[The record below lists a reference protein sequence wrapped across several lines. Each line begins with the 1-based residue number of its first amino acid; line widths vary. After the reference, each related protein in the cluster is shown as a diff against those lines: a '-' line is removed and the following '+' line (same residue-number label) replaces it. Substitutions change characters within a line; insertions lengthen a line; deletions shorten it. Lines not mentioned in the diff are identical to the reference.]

1 MAVMEPIRDKGVLRA
16 MANYYLSQ
24 GNLRNYVL
32 LVLGT
37 YTALR
42 VSDLLGLRW
51 SQVYDED
58 KRKFKTSIR
67 LMEQKTGKSKTI
79 ALNNQALDA
88 LNMYLS
94 QRKGTYLFSN
104 HRRNERPLSRVQAWR
119 IVRAAAQAAGAGD
132 NIGCHSLRKTWG
144 YHAWM
149 EQNIS
154 PVIIMQIFNHSSFQI
169 TKRYLG
175 VEQDELNR
183 AYLSMKLF

>member
-1 MAVMEPIRDKGVLRA
+1 

-67 LMEQKTGKSKTI
+67 LME
-79 ALNNQALDA
+79 
-88 LNMYLS
+88 
-94 QRKGTYLFSN
+94 
-104 HRRNERPLSRVQAWR
+104 
-119 IVRAAAQAAGAGD
+119 
-132 NIGCHSLRKTWG
+132 
-144 YHAWM
+144 
-149 EQNIS
+149 
-154 PVIIMQIFNHSSFQI
+154 
-169 TKRYLG
+169 
-175 VEQDELNR
+175 
-183 AYLSMKLF
+183 